1 MKMKYCYIMY
11 IRVDEES
18 QPGSEYQTT
27 QYKEPRHQYTDSSD
41 TRYRGSKSDSQYTG
55 SIDSQYAGSSD
66 TQFRGPSDARE
77 NIFYEK
83 FTSPMKFPV
92 PQRNDQREK
101 LLN

>member
-1 MKMKYCYIMY
+1 MY

-55 SIDSQYAGSSD
+55 SSD

-92 PQRNDQREK
+92 PQRNDQSEK